1 MTTALLQ
8 IIAGALLLN
17 TPLIIMWV
25 WLARKASKPKRKAF
39 KVENY
44 ASEDFWATN

>member
-8 IIAGALLLN
+8 IFAGALLLN

-25 WLARKASKPKRKAF
+25 WLARKESKPSKAF

-44 ASEDFWATN
+44 AMEDFWATN